1 MTTLRLGAIA
11 TALVAFAAFVMPV
24 ALPSSAEAQTVSV
37 STASTV
43 PLASREN
50 TPVPW
55 ALAPNRAY
63 GFVSNGNLFVYPMGT
78 NNARNLLK
86 GARKVPKNTLFFLG
100 ANGQLYMRSGRF
112 LEKNGDFMFGPE

>member
-1 MTTLRLGAIA
+1 MTSLRVGAIA
-11 TALVAFAAFVMPV
+11 TALVAFAAFAMPV
-24 ALPSSAEAQTVSV
+24 ALPSSASAQTVSI
-37 STASTV
+37 SAASHV
-43 PLASREN
+43 PLASPDN

-63 GFVSNGNLFVYPMGT
+63 GFVSSGNLFVYQMGT

-112 LEKNGDFMFGPE
+112 LESNGNFMFGPE